1 MGDIRND
8 GEAVGQV
15 GIIQWDGASEARL
28 RSTRSTTEANIIQT
42 LPFNT
47 NVQVISR
54 WASGWSQVATRGG
67 QTGFVASEYI
77 WTHLP
82 EPGARLHRVESGVP
96 GTAIAIAEN
105 YYGDLANQW
114 GQDLRFFVNVLA
126 HVNRLP
132 VPPRT
137 TGWREVHFRYD
148 TLIWI
153 PSRRYAQSL
162 SDSVNSGSFSYN
174 LATTLG
180 STVARVTQLRDDFH
194 RAIALSTRYLGE
206 AVTRQAE
213 RVLRDT
219 VMAVAEMVLGG
230 IAVLAISTAIGAGIG
245 ALAGGVGAAPGA
257 AAGFEIGLIILEWLG
272 LAMLLNWVVESL
284 WKVAQAFQKF
294 ISTVW
299 NARGNATAVDRA
311 AREFAEAIA
320 TLISAIMEGLLMLA
334 MSRGVSWMVRAL
346 RGTALARK
354 IGEAR
359 LAEWLNRRIDAFREA
374 RAGRPREVLGRLSQ
388 RVVEARF
395 FRGVELVQLTKKGKN
410 RALGEFDG
418 IDMLRRMFIEYKTA
432 RRLHR
437 ASPPRNPADWANEA
451 IHEATVARIQA
462 LMHDATGTRVTQR
475 GSAEA
480 PTLAEIQGFRHLQFR
495 IDADFPG
502 LRAGVEVALRTLRA
516 KYPSWTFEVRWGLDI
531 QLPPL
536 PDWATVGHTQE
547 NW

>member
-8 GEAVGQV
+8 GEAVGRV
-15 GIIQWDGASEARL
+15 GIIQWDGASAVRL

-47 NVQVISR
+47 SLQIISS
-54 WASGWSQVATRGG
+54 WASGWSQVATRDG

-77 WTHLP
+77 WTNLP

-96 GTAIAIAEN
+96 GTAIAIAEA
-105 YYGDLANQW
+105 YYGDLASQW

-126 HVNRLP
+126 YVNRLP
-132 VPPRT
+132 VPPRI
-137 TGWREVHFRYD
+137 TGWREVRFRYD

-162 SDSVNSGSFSYN
+162 SDVVNSGSFSHN

-180 STVARVTQLRDDFH
+180 STAARVTQLWDDFH
-194 RAIALSTRYLGE
+194 RAIAISTRYLDE
-206 AVTRQAE
+206 AVMRHAE

-219 VMAVAEMVLGG
+219 VMAVAEMALGG
-230 IAVLAISTAIGAGIG
+230 IAVLAISTAIGAGVG

-257 AAGFEIGLIILEWLG
+257 AAGFEIGLVILEWLG
-272 LAMLLNWVVESL
+272 LAMLLNWVVDSL
-284 WKVAQAFQKF
+284 WKVAQAFHKF
-294 ISTVW
+294 IGTVW
-299 NARGNATAVDRA
+299 NAQGNTAAVDRA
-311 AREFAEAIA
+311 AREFAEAMA

-359 LAEWLNRRIDAFREA
+359 LAEWRNRRIDAFREA
-374 RAGRPREVLGRLSQ
+374 RAGRPLEVLGRLSQ
-388 RVVEARF
+388 RVIEARF

-410 RALGEFDG
+410 RTLGEFDG
-418 IDMLRRMFIEYKTA
+418 IDMFRRVFIEYKTA

-451 IHEATVARIQA
+451 IHEASVARIQA

-480 PTLAEIQGFRHLQFR
+480 PGLAEIQGFRHLQFR
-495 IDADFPG
+495 IDADSPG
-502 LRAGVEVALRTLRA
+502 LRAGVEVALRTLRT
-516 KYPSWTFEVRWGLDI
+516 KYPNWTFEVRWGFDI

-536 PDWATVGHTQE
+536 PDWATAGHIQE
-547 NW
+547 ER